1 MKSEILRTLR
11 EAGDSFVSG
20 QVLCEK
26 AGVTRQAVWK
36 NIAWLK
42 ENGFVI
48 ESVPNKG
55 YKLVS
60 SPPVIYAADI
70 ESRLS
75 KNSICRKV
83 ESFDSINSTNIRA
96 KQLAE
101 DGAEEGTLVIAEKQ
115 TAGKGRRGRQWESE
129 PGAGVYMSIVL
140 RPGINPVNV
149 PGITLVT
156 ALALVSSIKETCNAE
171 PLIKWPNDI
180 VLGGKKICG
189 ILTEMSSEMNYI
201 NYVVTGIGINANN
214 RHFNKEIEKTATSVY
229 LQTGKEVDRAQLAA
243 CTVDSFGTYYRK
255 FEEAKSITP
264 FIEEYNSLLASMDK
278 EVKIFYGMEEDAE
291 RTETGRARGINKD
304 GALIV
309 DTKNGTEYVMSGEVS
324 VRGLYGYV

>member
-1 MKSEILRTLR
+1 M
-11 EAGDSFVSG
+11 
-20 QVLCEK
+20 
-26 AGVTRQAVWK
+26 
-36 NIAWLK
+36 
-42 ENGFVI
+42 
-48 ESVPNKG
+48 
-55 YKLVS
+55 
-60 SPPVIYAADI
+60 
-70 ESRLS
+70 
-75 KNSICRKV
+75 
-83 ESFDSINSTNIRA
+83 
-96 KQLAE
+96 
-101 DGAEEGTLVIAEKQ
+101 
-115 TAGKGRRGRQWESE
+115 
-129 PGAGVYMSIVL
+129 
-140 RPGINPVNV
+140 
-149 PGITLVT
+149 
-156 ALALVSSIKETCNAE
+156 
-171 PLIKWPNDI
+171 
-180 VLGGKKICG
+180 LGGKKICG

-214 RHFNKEIEKTATSVY
+214 RHFNKEIEKTATSIY

-243 CTVDSFGTYYRK
+243 CTVDSFGAYYRK

>member
-11 EAGDSFVSG
+11 EAGDNFVPG

-36 NIAWLK
+36 NIVKLR
-42 ENGFVI
+42 ENGFII

-55 YKLVS
+55 YKLLS
-60 SPPVIYAADI
+60 SSSVIHAADI

-75 KNSICRKV
+75 KDSICRKV
-83 ESFDSINSTNIRA
+83 ESFDAINSTNTRA

-101 DGAEEGTLVIAEKQ
+101 NGAEEGTLVIAERQ

-129 PGAGVYMSIVL
+129 PGTGIYMSIVL
-140 RPGINPVNV
+140 RPRINPVIV

-156 ALALVSSIKETCNAE
+156 ALALVHSIKENCNAE

-214 RHFNKEIEKTATSVY
+214 RHFHKEIEETATSLY
-229 LQTGKEVDRAQLAA
+229 IQTGKETDRAQLAA
-243 CTVDSFGTYYRK
+243 CTVDSFGSYYRK

-291 RTETGRARGINKD
+291 KTQTGRARGINKD

-324 VRGLYGYV
+324 VRGLYGYI

>member
-11 EAGDSFVSG
+11 EAGNSFVPG
-20 QVLCEK
+20 QLLCEK
-26 AGVTRQAVWK
+26 TGITRQAVWK
-36 NIAWLK
+36 NIARLK
-42 ENGFVI
+42 ECGFVI

-60 SPPVIYAADI
+60 SPHLIYAADI

-75 KNSICRKV
+75 KDSICKKV
-83 ESFDSINSTNIRA
+83 ESFDVINSTNIRA

-101 DGAEEGTLVIAEKQ
+101 AGAEEGTLVIAERQ
-115 TAGKGRRGRQWESE
+115 TAGKGRRGRNWESE
-129 PGAGVYMSIVL
+129 PGTGIYMSLVL
-140 RPGINPVNV
+140 RPGTSPVNV

-156 ALALVSSIKETCNAE
+156 ALALVNSIKETCNAE
-171 PLIKWPNDI
+171 PFIKWPNDI
-180 VLGGKKICG
+180 VLGGKKVCG
-189 ILTEMSSEMNYI
+189 ILTEMSSELNYI

-214 RHFNKEIEKTATSVY
+214 RHFHKEIEETATSIY
-229 LQTGKEVDRAQLAA
+229 MQTGKETDRAQLAA
-243 CTVDSFGTYYRK
+243 CTVDSFGSYYRK
-255 FEEAKSITP
+255 FEEAKSIAP

-278 EVKIFYGMEEDAE
+278 EVKIFYGMKEDAE
-291 RTETGRARGINKD
+291 RTKTGVARGINKD

>member
-1 MKSEILRTLR
+1 MRNLAGQNMKSEILRTLR
-11 EAGDSFVSG
+11 EAGDNFVSG
-20 QVLCEK
+20 QVFCEK

-75 KNSICRKV
+75 EDSICRKV

-115 TAGKGRRGRQWESE
+115 TAGK
-129 PGAGVYMSIVL
+129 GAGVYMSIVL

-214 RHFNKEIEKTATSVY
+214 RHFNKEIEKTATSIY

-243 CTVDSFGTYYRK
+243 CTVDSFGAYYRK